1 MIMQG
6 LSIMLSGMGTV
17 FVFLVILIFSV
28 ILMSNIISL
37 SSKNN
42 VHSLQEKQN
51 QRIIAALTA
60 VVFSQVEKQKL

>member
-28 ILMSNIISL
+28 ILMSNIV
-37 SSKNN
+37 SSPSKKN

-51 QRIIAALTA
+51 QRIIAALSA